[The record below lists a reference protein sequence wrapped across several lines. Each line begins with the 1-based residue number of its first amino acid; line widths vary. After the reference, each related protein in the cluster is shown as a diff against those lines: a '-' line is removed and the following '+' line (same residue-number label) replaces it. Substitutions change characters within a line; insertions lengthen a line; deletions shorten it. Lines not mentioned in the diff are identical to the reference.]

1 MSQFDPNS
9 KLVKIPNVGEEQGNP
24 IPSTP
29 RSIPQK
35 EKPKVI
41 PDVPAPKEQELPS
54 EESIRIEQKLI
65 RLREQMATQ
74 MKEFNDLFK
83 LKILLENKTQDD
95 KRRETAVFEGLIS
108 QFNKSN
114 ELSPDEGTIS
124 LLILCLRHLLSLRD
138 AGNKL
143 AYQVYILEKE
153 VFGEATEDKKRKED
167 IVNKQIKL
175 QKLQEKL
182 EEELKEL
189 EE

>member
-9 KLVKIPNVGEEQGNP
+9 KLVKIPNVGEEQANP
-24 IPSTP
+24 VVSFPKSV
-29 RSIPQK
+29 PQK

-41 PDVPAPKEQELPS
+41 PDVPTPKEQELPS
-54 EESIRIEQKLI
+54 EESIRVEQKLI
-65 RLREQMATQ
+65 RLREQMGAQ

-95 KRRETAVFEGLIS
+95 KKQETAVFNGLIN

-124 LLILCLRHLLSLRD
+124 LLVLCLRHLLSLRD

-143 AYQVYILEKE
+143 SYQVYVLEKE

-167 IVNKQIKL
+167 IIKKQIKL
-175 QKLQEKL
+175 QKLQEQL
-182 EEELKEL
+182 EVELKEL